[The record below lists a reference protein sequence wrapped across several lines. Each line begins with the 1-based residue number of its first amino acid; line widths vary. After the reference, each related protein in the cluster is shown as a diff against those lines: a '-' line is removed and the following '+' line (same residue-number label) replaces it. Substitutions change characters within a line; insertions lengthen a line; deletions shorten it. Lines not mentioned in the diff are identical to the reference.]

1 MRKLII
7 LLLIIFNCCG
17 QKESQNNFC
26 LKKIE
31 YVNQRESLISS
42 IVKIEIKDKS
52 GALSKKLSSGN
63 LKNVILY
70 SVRDSDRK
78 FFYLSSFATGKQF
91 KIENDV
97 IILPL
102 ITTLFEKDLG
112 SNLSNQEIQKK
123 INGDVGLIFDK
134 DTIRVKKCDD

>member
-1 MRKLII
+1 MRKLGV

-17 QKESQNNFC
+17 RKESQNNFC
-26 LKKIE
+26 LKRIQ
-31 YVNQRESLISS
+31 YIDQRESLISS
-42 IVKIEIKDKS
+42 IVKIEIKDMN
-52 GALSKKLSSGN
+52 GVLSKKISTGN

-70 SVRDSDRK
+70 SVKDGDTK
-78 FFYLSSFATGKQF
+78 FFYLTSFPTGKQF
-91 KIENDV
+91 KIENDI

-112 SNLSNQEIQKK
+112 SNLSNKEIQKK

-134 DTIRVKKCDD
+134 DTVRIKKCDN